1 MLSQNIFTE
10 KLQYENRLTIFVSSF
25 FIIMIINKDS
35 IFVFLYLREKSKS
48 FFISKFYKNRVRKNF
63 VRSIILFIDNFN
75 NNYNII
81 I

>member
-48 FFISKFYKNRVRKNF
+48 FFISKFYKNRVRKILLD
-63 VRSIILFIDNFN
+63 RSFFSLTIL
-75 NNYNII
+75 II
-81 I
+81 III